1 METKNEAVYSAY
13 MLVLNKK
20 TQMLEVQK
28 RKIPVKK
35 ESNKK

>member
-20 TQMLEVQK
+20 TKMLEVQK
-28 RKIPVKK
+28 RKIPEKK
-35 ESNKK
+35 ESNNK